1 MCKED
6 ENKYAYLDQLSTQE
20 LREIL
25 RADID
30 SPESGDDEAIFY
42 ILEVMDRREREHP
55 SDASSDLDRC
65 WNDFQTLYHTPEG
78 AGRSLYPTEDPEESK
93 EIPQASVHG
102 RRRVRWVV
110 LAAVVALL
118 VVSLTVPVAGF
129 ANLFEMI
136 GTWTAQQFAIRTED
150 EETPGGPTKNFEG
163 VQVFEKTPGD
173 ELRQVLAEYGI
184 TEAVVPTW
192 MPEGFEVQG
201 DVFAEELSSAQNV
214 QFFALYSDGKDSII
228 LSIIKHASAEE
239 GKVYEKTG
247 DSPTVYIAGG
257 IEHHLFQCSDN
268 FTSWAAV
275 WCNGTVECSINTTLT
290 EDDLEKIL
298 DSIYEE

>member
-1 MCKED
+1 MCKKD
-6 ENKYAYLDQLSTQE
+6 ANKYAYLDQLSTRE

-42 ILEVMDRREREHP
+42 ILEVMERREREHP
-55 SDASSDLDRC
+55 SDTSSDLDRC

-78 AGRSLYPTEDPEESK
+78 AGRALYPTEDPEVPK
-93 EIPQASVHG
+93 ETPQVSSHG

-136 GTWTAQQFAIRTED
+136 GTWTAQQFAVTTDDTEQSGD
-150 EETPGGPTKNFEG
+150 TGAITGA
-163 VQVFEKTPGD
+163 QVFEQTPGD
-173 ELRQVLAEYGI
+173 ELRQVLKEYGI
-184 TEAVVPTW
+184 TEDVVPTW
-192 MPEGFEVQG
+192 MPEGFEIQGEVFVQE
-201 DVFAEELSSAQNV
+201 FSNPRNI
-214 QFFALYSDGKDSII
+214 QFFTLYSDGEDTVTVN
-228 LSIIKHASAEE
+228 IIKHVGTAE
-239 GKVYEKTG
+239 GKIYEKTT
-247 DSPTVYIAGG
+247 DNPEVHTTSG
-257 IEHHLFQCSDN
+257 IEHHIFQSAN
-268 FTSWAAV
+268 GFAAWSAV
-275 WCNGTVECSINTTLT
+275 WYNDDLECSINTTLT
-290 EDDLEKIL
+290 KPDLEKIL

>member
-1 MCKED
+1 MRKED
-6 ENKYAYLDQLSTQE
+6 ENKYAYLDQLSTRE

-42 ILEVMDRREREHP
+42 ILEVMEKREREHP

-78 AGRSLYPTEDPEESK
+78 TGRSLYPTEDPKEEA
-93 EIPQASVHG
+93 PQVSSHG

-136 GTWTAQQFAIRTED
+136 GTWTAQQFAITADREKSGGPTDDFEGAQVF
-150 EETPGGPTKNFEG
+150 EETPG
-163 VQVFEKTPGD
+163 D
-173 ELRQVLAEYGI
+173 ALRQVLAEYGI

-192 MPEGFEVQG
+192 MPEGFKIQGEVS
-201 DVFAEELSSAQNV
+201 VRELAAGKQV
-214 QFFALYSDGKDSII
+214 HFFAIYSDGTDS
-228 LSIIKHASAEE
+228 LSINLIQHTEKTES
-239 GKVYEKTG
+239 KIYEKTAEE
-247 DSPTVYIAGG
+247 PVTYMAGG
-257 IEHHLFQCSDN
+257 EEYYLFRESDN
-268 FTSWAAV
+268 FNIWSAA
-275 WCNGTVECSINTTLT
+275 CYRDNIECILNTTLS
-290 EDDLEKIL
+290 ESVLKQII

>member
-1 MCKED
+1 MRKED
-6 ENKYAYLDQLSTQE
+6 ENKYAYLDQLSTRE

-42 ILEVMDRREREHP
+42 ILEVMEKREREHP

-78 AGRSLYPTEDPEESK
+78 AGRSLYPTEDPKEET
-93 EIPQASVHG
+93 PQVPSHG

-136 GTWTAQQFAIRTED
+136 GTWTAQQFTLISSEEGPGGYTED
-150 EETPGGPTKNFEG
+150 FEG
-163 VQVFEKTPGD
+163 AQVFEETPGD
-173 ELRQVLAEYGI
+173 ELRQVLEEYGI

-192 MPEGFEVQG
+192 MPEGFKIQG
-201 DVFAEELSSAQNV
+201 DIFIQDLTAAKQLHFYAI
-214 QFFALYSDGKDSII
+214 YSDGTDSLSISII
-228 LSIIKHASAEE
+228 QHTGNTESKI
-239 GKVYEKTG
+239 YEKTAEEPV
-247 DSPTVYIAGG
+247 SYMAGG
-257 IEHHLFQCSDN
+257 VEHYVFKN
-268 FTSWAAV
+268 TNTMGAV
-275 WCNGTVECSINTTLT
+275 WYIGELECTLDTTLSKP
-290 EDDLEKIL
+290 DLEKII

>member
-93 EIPQASVHG
+93 ETPQASVHG

-136 GTWTAQQFAIRTED
+136 GTWTAQQFTLIPS
-150 EETPGGPTKNFEG
+150 EEGPGGYTKDFEG
-163 VQVFEKTPGD
+163 AQVFEKTPGD
-173 ELRQVLAEYGI
+173 ELRQMLAEYGI

-192 MPEGFEVQG
+192 MPEGFKIQGEVF
-201 DVFAEELSSAQNV
+201 VEELPAPQNV
-214 QFFALYSDGKDSII
+214 QLFALYSDGENSI
-228 LSIIKHASAEE
+228 SISIVQYTDKVEST
-239 GKVYEKTG
+239 VYEKTG
-247 DSPTVYIAGG
+247 DNPTVYIAGG

-275 WCNGTVECSINTTLT
+275 WSNENLECSINTTLT
-290 EDDLEKIL
+290 IADLEKVL